1 MDFIFS
7 KLGRGRGKKMKSGN
21 FNILTIFVSNLIVI
35 LNKLDFHN
43 FNKQS
48 HQPPKCL
55 FNKYG
60 MTIKVKT
67 SNNPRKFR

>member
-1 MDFIFS
+1 
-7 KLGRGRGKKMKSGN
+7 MKSGN
-21 FNILTIFVSNLIVI
+21 FNILTIFVFSTVSNLILI

-67 SNNPRKFR
+67 SNNPLKFR